1 MRLVLLFLLLIFFG
15 FTCMVLGAAVEKDAL
30 NKRARE
36 ASDFIGKRINDMN
49 NLTPVEATMLSG
61 AMAIMVCY
69 FAGAQNAEHWFDVV
83 KRNERFREE
92 SENHG

>member
-1 MRLVLLFLLLIFFG
+1 MRLVLLFALLIVYG
-15 FTCMVLGAAVEKDAL
+15 LLCMVLGAAVEKDTL

-36 ASDFIGKRINDMN
+36 ASDFIGKRINDLH
-49 NLTPVEATMLSG
+49 NLTPIEATMLSG
-61 AMAIMVCY
+61 AMAIMICY
-69 FAGAQNAEHWFDVV
+69 FAGDQNEERWFEVV